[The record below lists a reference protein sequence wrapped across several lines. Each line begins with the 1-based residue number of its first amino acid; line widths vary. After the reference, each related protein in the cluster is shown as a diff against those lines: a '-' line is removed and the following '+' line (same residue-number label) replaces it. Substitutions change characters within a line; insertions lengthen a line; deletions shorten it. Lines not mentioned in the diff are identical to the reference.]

1 MTFLVDPDTG
11 TLMRST
17 RRSHTLT
24 GLATLVL
31 AAGIALPATAQ
42 GRGDAGRPL
51 DRALVSTT
59 RPLSSEQQA
68 QVKAF
73 ADAQLEALAQGDAED
88 MIAARDAIIQDA
100 RRPGVTGVFL
110 RAFSSELVPGI
121 DQMLQQQGDGMQTM
135 RAENGL
141 RILTFLRTPE
151 ALEII
156 VSTTNPVDVKDD
168 SRRLVAAGLLPIA
181 VEAVPQSG
189 LGSAVL
195 TSTARRLSEHLVEDA
210 NWIVVLEDLR
220 AMNAIALNRNLTKE
234 NRAEVR
240 EMQFNAYARLA
251 NGIASSDTP
260 SPIVKAIYRAML
272 GLRERLLDNST
283 AGDISNRQIANTL
296 REMLKRI
303 GSAAV
308 RQWNGLEADPAMFQA
323 YEGTLRVG
331 AQLLSLLERRQDP
344 KINALAAP
352 MTAVAEKGDSS
363 DQALTGLKA
372 ALKNLG

>member
-59 RPLSSEQQA
+59 RPLSNEQQA

-220 AMNAIALNRNLTKE
+220 AMNAIALNQNLTKE

-344 KINALAAP
+344 RINALAAP
-352 MTAVAEKGDSS
+352 MTAMTEKGDSS
-363 DQALTGLKA
+363 EQALAGLKA

>member
-1 MTFLVDPDTG
+1 MTYLVDLATG

-17 RRSHTLT
+17 RRSYTLT

-31 AAGIALPATAQ
+31 AAGIALPANAQ
-42 GRGDAGRPL
+42 SRGDTGRPL
-51 DRALVSTT
+51 DRGLVSSTK
-59 RPLSSEQQA
+59 PLSGEQLD

-73 ADAQLEALAQGDAED
+73 AAAQLEALANGDAD
-88 MIAARDAIIQDA
+88 DLITARNALIQDA

-121 DQMLQQQGDGMQTM
+121 EKMLQQQGDGMQTM

-141 RILTFLRTPE
+141 RILAFLRTPE
-151 ALEII
+151 ALQLI
-156 VSTTNPVDVKDD
+156 VATTNPADVKDN
-168 SRRLVAAGLLPIA
+168 SRRLVAAGLVPIA

-195 TSTARRLSEHLVEDA
+195 TSTARRLSENLVEDSD
-210 NWIVVLEDLR
+210 WIVVLEDLR
-220 AMNAIALNRNLTKE
+220 AMNAIALNRTLTKE
-234 NRAEVR
+234 NRSEVR
-240 EMQFNAYARLA
+240 DMQFNAYARLA

-344 KINALAAP
+344 RINALAAP
-352 MTAVAEKGDSS
+352 MTAVGEKGDSS

>member
-1 MTFLVDPDTG
+1 
-11 TLMRST
+11 MRST
-17 RRSHTLT
+17 RRSHTLA

-31 AAGIALPATAQ
+31 AAGIVFPANAQ
-42 GRGDAGRPL
+42 SRGNDGRPL
-51 DRALVSTT
+51 DRELVSAT
-59 RPLSSEQQA
+59 RPLSSQQQD

-73 ADAQLEALAQGDAED
+73 AATQLEALADGDAED
-88 MIAARDAIIQDA
+88 LIAARDAIIQDA

-121 DQMLQQQGDGMQTM
+121 EKMLQQRGDGMQSM

-141 RILTFLRTPE
+141 RILAFLRTPE
-151 ALEII
+151 ALQLI
-156 VSTTNPVDVKDD
+156 VATTNPTDVKDK
-168 SRRLVAAGLLPIA
+168 SRRLVAAGLVPIA

-195 TSTARRLSEHLVEDA
+195 TSTARQLSENLVDDSD
-210 NWIVVLEDLR
+210 WIVVLEDLR
-220 AMNAIALNRNLTKE
+220 AMNAIALNRSLTDE
-234 NRAEVR
+234 NRSEVR
-240 EMQFNAYARLA
+240 DMQFNAYARLA
-251 NGIASSDTP
+251 NGIASSDVP

-272 GLRERLLDNST
+272 GLRERLADNST
-283 AGDISNRQIANTL
+283 AGDISTRQIATTL

-308 RQWNGLEADPAMFQA
+308 RQWDGLEADPDMFKA

-331 AQLLSLLERRQDP
+331 AQLLSLLEGRQDA

-352 MTAVAEKGDSS
+352 MAGVSASAPTRATYN
-363 DQALTGLKA
+363 QALIALKA

>member
-1 MTFLVDPDTG
+1 
-11 TLMRST
+11 MRST

-31 AAGIALPATAQ
+31 AAGIVLPANAQ
-42 GRGDAGRPL
+42 SRGNDGRPL
-51 DRALVSTT
+51 DRELVSAT
-59 RPLSSEQQA
+59 RPLSTEQQG

-73 ADAQLEALAQGDAED
+73 AATQLEALADGDAED
-88 MIAARDAIIQDA
+88 LIAARDALIQDA

-121 DQMLQQQGDGMQTM
+121 EKVLQQQGDGMQTM

-141 RILTFLRTPE
+141 RILAFLRTPE
-151 ALEII
+151 ALELI
-156 VSTTNPVDVKDD
+156 VATTNPNDVKDK
-168 SRRLVAAGLLPIA
+168 SRRLVAAGLVPIA

-195 TSTARRLSEHLVEDA
+195 TSTARRLSENLVDDSD
-210 NWIVVLEDLR
+210 WIVVLEDLR
-220 AMNAIALNRNLTKE
+220 AMNAIALNRILTDE
-234 NRAEVR
+234 NRSEVR
-240 EMQFNAYARLA
+240 DMQFNAYARLA
-251 NGIASSDTP
+251 NGIASSDAP

-272 GLRERLLDNST
+272 GLRERLADNST
-283 AGDISNRQIANTL
+283 AGDISTRQIATTL
-296 REMLKRI
+296 QEMLKRI

-308 RQWNGLEADPAMFQA
+308 RQWDGLEANPDMFEA

-331 AQLLSLLERRQDP
+331 AQLFSLLEGRP
-344 KINALAAP
+344 NAKINALAAP
-352 MTAVAEKGDSS
+352 MAAVTVNGSTRESYN
-363 DQALTGLKA
+363 QALAGLKA